1 MAGYLLLALIQVV
14 QAQSFMFPNIGIS
27 GGSNSFQEEF
37 RAAGQSSTSSSS
49 KTKMMM
55 TLMMMKEEIDMQM
68 ILPLLML
75 KNPEKNNNIPS
86 ENMNLEEKRKLMMMM
101 MLLCNNEE
109 TSTTMLLLMMNLHE
123 KNRMNFQGTSDNT
136 DLRNLQMMLMLS
148 QMQKKKEES
157 KLEYEVSDKT
167 LEALNQFH
175 GSFEMKLEE
184 LYSEWT
190 SDDNVGVFSDFLKEK
205 LQDLGEKTIK
215 KVVTQVTGSGIMI
228 WD

>member
-75 KNPEKNNNIPS
+75 KNPEKNNNMPS

-148 QMQKKKEES
+148 QMQKKKDEP
-157 KLEYEVSDKT
+157 KIDYEVSDKT

>member
-1 MAGYLLLALIQVV
+1 
-14 QAQSFMFPNIGIS
+14 
-27 GGSNSFQEEF
+27 
-37 RAAGQSSTSSSS
+37 
-49 KTKMMM
+49 
-55 TLMMMKEEIDMQM
+55 
-68 ILPLLML
+68 
-75 KNPEKNNNIPS
+75 
-86 ENMNLEEKRKLMMMM
+86 MNLEEKRKLMMMMMM

>member
-1 MAGYLLLALIQVV
+1 MIQVV

-27 GGSNSFQEEF
+27 GGSNSFQEDF
-37 RAAGQSSTSSSS
+37 RAVGQSSTSSSS

-75 KNPEKNNNIPS
+75 KNPEKNNNMPS

-184 LYSEWT
+184 LYTEWT
-190 SDDNVGVFSDFLKEK
+190 SDDNGGVFSDFLKEK

>member
-14 QAQSFMFPNIGIS
+14 QAQSFMFPNSGIS

-37 RAAGQSSTSSSS
+37 RAAGQTSTSSSS

-55 TLMMMKEEIDMQM
+55 MLMMMKEEIDMQM

-86 ENMNLEEKRKLMMMM
+86 ENMNLEEKRKLIMMM
-101 MLLCNNEE
+101 MLLCNNED

-123 KNRMNFQGTSDNT
+123 KNRMNYQGTSDNT

-148 QMQKKKEES
+148 QMQKKKEEP
-157 KLEYEVSDKT
+157 KIDYEVSDKT

-190 SDDNVGVFSDFLKEK
+190 LGDNVGVFSDFLKEK

-215 KVVTQVTGSGIMI
+215 KVVTQVTKSGIML

>member
-1 MAGYLLLALIQVV
+1 M
-14 QAQSFMFPNIGIS
+14 
-27 GGSNSFQEEF
+27 
-37 RAAGQSSTSSSS
+37 
-49 KTKMMM
+49 KMMM
-55 TLMMMKEEIDMQM
+55 TLMMMKEEIDLQM

-86 ENMNLEEKRKLMMMM
+86 ENMNLEEKRKLIMMM
-101 MLLCNNEE
+101 MLLCNKEE

-123 KNRMNFQGTSDNT
+123 KNRMNYQGTSDNT
-136 DLRNLQMMLMLS
+136 DLRNLQMMLMFS
-148 QMQKKKEES
+148 QMQKKKEEP
-157 KLEYEVSDKT
+157 KIDYEVSDKT
-167 LEALNQFH
+167 IEALDKFH

-190 SDDNVGVFSDFLKEK
+190 LGDNVGVFSDFLKEK

-215 KVVTQVTGSGIMI
+215 KVVTQVTKSGIML

>member
-1 MAGYLLLALIQVV
+1 
-14 QAQSFMFPNIGIS
+14 
-27 GGSNSFQEEF
+27 
-37 RAAGQSSTSSSS
+37 
-49 KTKMMM
+49 
-55 TLMMMKEEIDMQM
+55 
-68 ILPLLML
+68 
-75 KNPEKNNNIPS
+75 
-86 ENMNLEEKRKLMMMM
+86 MNLEEKRKLLMMM
-101 MLLCNNEE
+101 MLLCNNED

-123 KNRMNFQGTSDNT
+123 KNRMNFQGTSNNNN

-148 QMQKKKEES
+148 QMQKKKEEPTID
-157 KLEYEVSDKT
+157 YEVSDKT

-215 KVVTQVTGSGIMI
+215 KVVTQVTKSGIML